1 MIYDKLALS
10 AGCIFARTC
19 DILKVKRDSAI
30 SILLSGV
37 SEEQRTAVMDSSL
50 HISILV
56 NSAFAC
62 ELFLKAQL
70 PPEVIPKNRQGHD
83 LEFLF
88 SLLNSKHQQLV
99 IQDVIQQLQK
109 HLPDYNELQFQTDL
123 HNHCDV
129 FTKWRYFYEG
139 DTKPA
144 GDFILCL
151 MRALLNTQ
159 DSELV
164 SVQ

>member
-1 MIYDKLALS
+1 MIYDKQALN

-19 DILKVKRDSAI
+19 DILKVQRDSAI
-30 SILLSGV
+30 STLLSGA
-37 SEEQRTAVMDSSL
+37 SKGLHTARMDASL

-70 PPEVIPKNRQGHD
+70 PPEAIPKNRQGHD

-88 SLLNSKHQQLV
+88 HLLNPEHQKLV
-99 IQDVIQQLQK
+99 SQDVIQQLQK
-109 HLPDYNELQFQTDL
+109 YSPNYNEIQFQTDL

-139 DTKPA
+139 NTKPA

-151 MRALLNTQ
+151 MRALLNTR
-159 DSELV
+159 DLELT
-164 SVQ
+164 SAQ